1 MSYRAGKSL
10 FFFFFVASV
19 RSLNCRFSTF
29 SEVEAQKSLTL
40 KLKSVPEAENKKNHP
55 LHSLHTRKEGRKE
68 EGGEMGKKE
77 ERKEGRMVGREEE
90 NKKGRKKER
99 KEKRKEDRREEERI

>member
-40 KLKSVPEAENKKNHP
+40 ELKSVPEAENKKKSSAP
-55 LHSLHTRKEGRKE
+55 FTSYKEGRKE
-68 EGGEMGKKE
+68 GRGRRDGKEGG
-77 ERKEGRMVGREEE
+77 
-90 NKKGRKKER
+90 KKGRKDGR
-99 KEKRKEDRREEERI
+99 KR